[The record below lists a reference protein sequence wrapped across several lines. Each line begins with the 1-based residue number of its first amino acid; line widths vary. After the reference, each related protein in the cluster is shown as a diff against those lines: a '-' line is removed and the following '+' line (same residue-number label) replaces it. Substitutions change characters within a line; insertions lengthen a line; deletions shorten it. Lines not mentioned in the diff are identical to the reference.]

1 MASYISVTRHWLT
14 EGWKLH
20 SELLSFSQLE
30 GSCSGENMAEELYK
44 VLKCGINQKVGA
56 QCVKNLA
63 MNSLLH

>member
-1 MASYISVTRHWLT
+1 
-14 EGWKLH
+14 
-20 SELLSFSQLE
+20 
-30 GSCSGENMAEELYK
+30 MAEELYK